1 MIPPLD
7 ISVPVFPWDD
17 VLALGLFFFMLK
29 SAKPAAVAADA
40 LADEGAAADPTAPL
54 LVVAFVLSLPLDP
67 VDGEQ
72 LRLAELL

>member
-29 SAKPAAVAADA
+29 SAKPAAVAAEA
-40 LADEGAAADPTAPL
+40 LADEGAAAEPAAPL
-54 LVVAFVLSLPLDP
+54 VLVAFALPLPLDP
-67 VDGEQ
+67 VDEEE